1 MLYEVHF
8 GSSRI
13 PMDIRVLDTEV
24 LESDQD
30 WVYTVTILVGF
41 YLCISGL
48 HHSVMD
54 SPPLL
59 GSSLRY
65 ARLERTRVT
74 FFDGQNTRVGSRGRR
89 EREGDNDNGS
99 KRGRRLNGKEG
110 KMYDESANFRQWR
123 RRDSLYSSKLAYNLG
138 HYYLTQRRHKLSC
151 LMFGTPVRRMLI
163 FWR

>member
-65 ARLERTRVT
+65 ARLERTRIT
-74 FFDGQNTRVGSRGRR
+74 FFDGQSTPVGSEVEESERGTMTMGV
-89 EREGDNDNGS
+89 REGGD
-99 KRGRRLNGKEG
+99 
-110 KMYDESANFRQWR
+110 
-123 RRDSLYSSKLAYNLG
+123 
-138 HYYLTQRRHKLSC
+138 
-151 LMFGTPVRRMLI
+151 
-163 FWR
+163 